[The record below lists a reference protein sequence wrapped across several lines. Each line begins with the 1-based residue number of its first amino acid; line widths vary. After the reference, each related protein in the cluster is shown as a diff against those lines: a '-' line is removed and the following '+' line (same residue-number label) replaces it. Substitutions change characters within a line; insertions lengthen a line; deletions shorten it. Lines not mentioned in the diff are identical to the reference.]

1 MPLIIT
7 ATNFSDVAGN
17 AINYACS
24 LATNF
29 MAEVVI
35 LHSFIIP
42 VTFSDIPLPGSV
54 INDTQEEAEEFLAGE
69 VNRFKEIYP
78 EINIKGKIIY
88 GSTVDAIDEL
98 IEECGEPWMIVVGN
112 STTEQNHTWLDS
124 TVLDAMKNSDY
135 PILTIPPGFRYNT
148 LKRICFAFDNNH
160 KGIENALKQI
170 ANLTTTL
177 NAELHVLNVQK
188 DTHNQD
194 NIPDFNGGARI
205 ILDEVN
211 AHYHMIFDAGN
222 VDKAIDDFTNNNK
235 FDLLIIIPRKYGFFE
250 NLIHKSHTNN
260 IAHFTHIPV
269 MALHELKN

>member
-24 LATNF
+24 LANDYKADV
-29 MAEVVI
+29 MI

-54 INDTQEEAEEFLAGE
+54 INDTQDEAEEFLASE
-69 VNRFKEIYP
+69 VSRFEEIYP
-78 EINIKGKIIY
+78 EISIKGKIIY

-98 IEECGEPWMIVVGN
+98 TEECGEPWMIIVGN
-112 STTEQNHTWLDS
+112 STTEENHTWLDS
-124 TVLDAMKNSDY
+124 TVLDAMKNSEY
-135 PILTIPPGFRYNT
+135 PILTIPPGVKY
-148 LKRICFAFDNNH
+148 KSIKKICFAFDNQQS
-160 KGIENALKQI
+160 GIEQALKQI
-170 ANLTTTL
+170 VVLTETL

-188 DTHNQD
+188 DVHNQD
-194 NIPDFNGGARI
+194 NVPDINGGARI
-205 ILDEVN
+205 VLDKVN
-211 AHYHMIFDAGN
+211 AHYHIIFDSGS
-222 VDKAIDDFTNNNK
+222 VDKAIDDFTNSNK

-250 NLIHKSHTNN
+250 NLMHKSHTNN

-269 MALHELKN
+269 MALHEQKK

>member
-24 LATNF
+24 LANEHKADV
-29 MAEVVI
+29 MI

-54 INDTQEEAEEFLAGE
+54 INDTQDEAEEFLASE
-69 VNRFKEIYP
+69 VSRFKTIYP

-98 IEECGEPWMIVVGN
+98 TEECGEPWMIVVGN
-112 STTEQNHTWLDS
+112 STTEENHTWLDS

-135 PILTIPPGFRYNT
+135 PILTIPPNFAYRPVH
-148 LKRICFAFDNNH
+148 KICFAFDNNL
-160 KGIENALKQI
+160 KGIERALKQI
-170 ANLTTTL
+170 AALTNML

-188 DTHNQD
+188 DTHNPD
-194 NIPDFNGGARI
+194 NIPDINGGAKMV
-205 ILDEVN
+205 LDSVN
-211 AHYHMIFDAGN
+211 VHYHIIFDSGS
-222 VDKAIDDFTNNNK
+222 VDKAIDDFTNKNK
-235 FDLLIIIPRKYGFFE
+235 FDLLIIIPRKYGFF
-250 NLIHKSHTNN
+250 
-260 IAHFTHIPV
+260 AVRF
-269 MALHELKN
+269 